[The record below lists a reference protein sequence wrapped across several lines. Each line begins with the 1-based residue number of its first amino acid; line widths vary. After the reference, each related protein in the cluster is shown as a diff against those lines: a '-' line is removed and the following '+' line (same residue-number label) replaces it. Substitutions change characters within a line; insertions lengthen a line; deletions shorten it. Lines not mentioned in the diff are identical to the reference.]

1 MKSDAAIWAGEGAPP
16 QLTAGDTAA
25 MAAPRGNIDPS
36 LSPDGGPVES
46 TNTTDMASAAANNFE
61 IADGK
66 NVKQEAGE
74 AASRGAEVKAAAAAP
89 EAAAGA
95 EEPKPDAKKAAPEAA
110 ATPEAAPAAAAAA
123 PAVAATPAAA
133 PTMNAE
139 IPGSFMAVFWLLVIG
154 TFALVIA
161 VVTKIF
167 CQHKRNS
174 ELMERRN
181 LRA

>member
-61 IADGK
+61 IAEGK

-89 EAAAGA
+89 EAAA
-95 EEPKPDAKKAAPEAA
+95 AKPEAA
-110 ATPEAAPAAAAAA
+110 AAKALAQKSASAAKDAPSAKADAAKK
-123 PAVAATPAAA
+123 
-133 PTMNAE
+133 AE
-139 IPGSFMAVFWLLVIG
+139 E
-154 TFALVIA
+154 
-161 VVTKIF
+161 TK
-167 CQHKRNS
+167 K
-174 ELMERRN
+174 
-181 LRA
+181 